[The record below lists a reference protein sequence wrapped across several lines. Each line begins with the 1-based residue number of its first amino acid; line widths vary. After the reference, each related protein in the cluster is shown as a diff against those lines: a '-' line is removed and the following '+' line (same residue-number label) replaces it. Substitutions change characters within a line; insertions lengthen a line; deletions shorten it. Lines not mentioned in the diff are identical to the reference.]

1 MLERRI
7 VLEDEADIP
16 PLRRDSG
23 CGDAIYDH
31 RAGVRL
37 FEAAD
42 DPQQRG
48 FPTATWAEERREP
61 AAADLNGH
69 VVERSEPAE
78 GLADVNCRYSHRLI
92 PVVMIGPPE
101 DE

>member
-16 PLRRDSG
+16 SLRRDSG
-23 CGDAIYDH
+23 RRDAIYDH

-42 DPQQRG
+42 DPEQRG
-48 FPTATWAEERREP
+48 FPTAAWAEERGEP

-69 VVERSEPAE
+69 VVERSDPAE
-78 GLADVNCRYSHRLI
+78 GLADVNCRYAHRLI

>member
-1 MLERRI
+1 L
-7 VLEDEADIP
+7 
-16 PLRRDSG
+16 G
-23 CGDAIYDH
+23 
-31 RAGVRL
+31 
-37 FEAAD
+37 
-42 DPQQRG
+42 
-48 FPTATWAEERREP
+48 EERREP